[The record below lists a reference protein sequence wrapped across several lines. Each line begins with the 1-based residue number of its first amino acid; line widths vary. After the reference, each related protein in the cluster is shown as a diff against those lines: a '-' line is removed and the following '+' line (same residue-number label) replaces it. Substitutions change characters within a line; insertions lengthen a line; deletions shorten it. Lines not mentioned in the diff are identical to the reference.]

1 MQTETITG
9 PSQVRPE
16 ATRPTPAVSL
26 PRWLTWTSSS
36 PVGEATA
43 PPFVL
48 DTSVV
53 TAVARGDPDIIG
65 LIQEYAA
72 RGQLLVIPALAIAG
86 ASLDARSEEAD
97 DLLGGLELLEN
108 MTIAPRCGT
117 EQAARLAD
125 IIARTGLDRW
135 DAHVA
140 AIADAAIYPVL
151 TLDAA
156 KWRQPSADLDEPLH
170 VIEIS
175 DPDEQ
180 EPGG

>member
-1 MQTETITG
+1 M
-9 PSQVRPE
+9 S
-16 ATRPTPAVSL
+16 A
-26 PRWLTWTSSS
+26 
-36 PVGEATA
+36 
-43 PPFVL
+43 FFN
-48 DTSVV
+48 
-53 TAVARGDPDIIG
+53 AVARGDPDIIG

-86 ASLDARSEEAD
+86 ASLDARSEETD

-156 KWRQPSADLDEPLH
+156 KWRQPSADLDETLH

-175 DPDEQ
+175 DPGEQ

>member
-1 MQTETITG
+1 M
-9 PSQVRPE
+9 S
-16 ATRPTPAVSL
+16 
-26 PRWLTWTSSS
+26 
-36 PVGEATA
+36 EATA

-65 LIQEYAA
+65 LLQGYDA

-108 MTIAPRCGT
+108 VTIAPLRGT

-125 IIARTGLDRW
+125 IIAKTGLDPW
-135 DAHVA
+135 DAHAA
-140 AIADAAIYPVL
+140 AIADVAIYPIL
-151 TLDAA
+151 TLDAS

-170 VIEIS
+170 IIEIS
-175 DPDEQ
+175 DPDEHGPEELWCASAKAHSTYSQ
-180 EPGG
+180 